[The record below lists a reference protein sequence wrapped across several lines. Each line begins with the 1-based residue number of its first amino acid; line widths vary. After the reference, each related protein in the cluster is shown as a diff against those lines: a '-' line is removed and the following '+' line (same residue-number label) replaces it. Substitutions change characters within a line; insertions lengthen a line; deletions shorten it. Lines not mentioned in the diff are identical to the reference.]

1 MFTLYA
7 MNNEKS
13 TNQGTI
19 YQRYSFPGKKPLNF
33 TFENATTVL
42 AKALF
47 MIIHINYPSFKKSGT
62 SR

>member
-19 YQRYSFPGKKPLNF
+19 YQRYSFPGKKTLNF
-33 TFENATTVL
+33 TFENATTML

-47 MIIHINYPSFKKSGT
+47 MIIHINYPSFKKSG
-62 SR
+62 R